1 MQYYVLHNIKYC
13 HIFAVKMRGMGLKSP
28 ATPDAG
34 NADICGVKFFAA
46 QMVGMQA
53 IVSGG
58 GNSVPRSCIV
68 RKKEITL
75 RKIVL
80 AK

>member
-1 MQYYVLHNIKYC
+1 
-13 HIFAVKMRGMGLKSP
+13 MRGMGLKSP

-34 NADICGVKFFAA
+34 NADICGVKIFFAV